1 MDLSEELDKWCLFC
15 LVEGIIGS
23 LLDVFIIG
31 FLGKVFGF
39 LDGVLEVFEDEE
51 FWFCWLWYLVKIFLV
66 LFEENFGKK
75 MFVLV

>member
-15 LVEGIIGS
+15 LVEGIIGG

-39 LDGVLEVFEDEE
+39 LEGVLEVFEDEE
-51 FWFCWLWYLVKIFLV
+51 FWFC
-66 LFEENFGKK
+66 
-75 MFVLV
+75 